1 MTFIELSSVQHRVQ
15 VGAPLPF
22 HVRDAD
28 QTLLLARGHVVGT
41 QGQLDSLMKRGALV
55 DEEEAGA
62 LPAVAAPARAP
73 IQQTRPDRAE
83 IPAGVSPRLAIQQA
97 RPDQLPALLRTA
109 ITLATRA
116 LTETPSDHLA
126 AAVEAVTDPLLAIV
140 ERDPDLAIFQILRQE
155 GNYLT
160 QYGVNHSIH
169 CAITVFLIAARLGWH
184 EGDVR
189 RAFKA
194 ALTMNLSMLELQG
207 QLATQATPMTDD
219 QRADVLS
226 HPHRSVALLEKAGI
240 TDADWLHAITHH
252 HDEQAD
258 AGELASLL
266 HRADVYTAKLSPRR
280 NREALGAD
288 VAARMMFAA
297 DRGHPAT
304 AAIVKEFGLYPP
316 GCHVKLASGETGV
329 VVRRG
334 EQAHT
339 PWVAATTSAQGM
351 VLPQPLRRDTAQ
363 RSFQIAAV
371 LRQGAAG
378 MRFTP
383 EALLRVCT

>member
-1 MTFIELSSVQHRVQ
+1 MTFVELSSVQDRIRI
-15 VGAPLPF
+15 GTPLPF

-28 QTLLLARGHVVGT
+28 QTLLLARGQVIDSA
-41 QGQLDSLMKRGALV
+41 GQLNSLMKRGALV
-55 DEEEAGA
+55 DSDE
-62 LPAVAAPARAP
+62 VAAPPAP
-73 IQQTRPDRAE
+73 IQQIRPDRAE
-83 IPAGVSPRLAIQQA
+83 ISAGVSPRAAIRQA

-109 ITLATRA
+109 MTLASRA
-116 LTETPSDHLA
+116 LNETPSDRFA
-126 AAVEAVTDPLLAIV
+126 ATVDTLSDPLLAIV

-169 CAITVFLIAARLGWH
+169 CAITVFLITTRLGWT
-184 EGDVR
+184 EDDVR

-226 HPHRSVALLEKAGI
+226 HPQRSVAMLEKGGI
-240 TDADWLHAITHH
+240 TDGDWLRAIALH
-252 HDEQAD
+252 HDEAGD
-258 AGELASLL
+258 AGELAGLL

-288 VAARMMFAA
+288 VAARMMFSS
-297 DRGHPAT
+297 DRGHPAN

-316 GCHVKLASGETGV
+316 GCHVKLASGETGI

-339 PWVAATTSAQGM
+339 PWVAATTNPQGTA
-351 VLPQPLRRDTAQ
+351 LPQPLRRDTAQ
-363 RSFQIAAV
+363 RPFSVAAV
-371 LRQGAAG
+371 LRQGSAG

-383 EALLRVCT
+383 EVLLRACA